1 MTKDAQY
8 EIDKTHREWSKSMQ
22 LKVKIN
28 GSEKLTLSSFRRV
41 NINDLKELI
50 IILRKLAYSTKGERR
65 SDLYQLVKSV
75 IFANNDDKITANL
88 LNQPSGSYKVF
99 KWEDDDPY
107 DFRHKKHSASPQP
120 GTTWERK
127 PVPKTLGDIN

>member
-1 MTKDAQY
+1 MTKDAQDV
-8 EIDKTHREWSKSMQ
+8 IDKMQKEWSKSMQ
-22 LKVKIN
+22 LKLKIN
-28 GSEKLTLSSFRRV
+28 GSEKLTLSSFTRV
-41 NINDLKELI
+41 NINDLKDLI

-65 SDLYQLVKSV
+65 NDLYQLVKSV

-107 DFRHKKHSASPQP
+107 DFRHK
-120 GTTWERK
+120 WEK
-127 PVPKTLGDIN
+127 NPVPKTIGDIK